1 MNSISED
8 GPLSGWDL
16 KAADVAADEA
26 LDRAG

>member
-8 GPLSGWDL
+8 GLLSGWDL